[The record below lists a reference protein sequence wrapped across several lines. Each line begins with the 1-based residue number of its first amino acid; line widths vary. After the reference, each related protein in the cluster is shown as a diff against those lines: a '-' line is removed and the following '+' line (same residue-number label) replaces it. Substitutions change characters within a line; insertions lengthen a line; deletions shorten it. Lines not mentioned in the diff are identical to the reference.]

1 MIEASGKTTGSAGI
15 ECSQCFLALCIYSK
29 AACRAHDMALII
41 SPSMVSTF
49 VKDFTISQYFQ
60 GATMTCLVYDI
71 LITLDQELLGETF
84 LGMYPEAL
92 SAVVSMPCLLVR
104 LKTSPK
110 KHVSIVYFMNRYSG
124 IFGEIAR
131 IVYILM
137 IRVIALYSRAKF
149 LTLVLQMLLVIE
161 AILMLGM
168 MVHINLAEGLTVKA
182 FAKGLAVC
190 GETNNVVGFG
200 IAWWSIPMV
209 YSAILFLLAVY
220 KAIVYWKGNRGFEG
234 STLIRVLI
242 QDQIVY
248 FLLAI
253 TCNFLNVLEFKL
265 RVSNGLLS
273 ALLDTLGSPAFLCIF
288 GSRMLLNL
296 KEAAEKDNYSTD
308 QNEFTRETEM
318 SAIRFS

>member
-1 MIEASGKTTGSAGI
+1 MIEASGKTTGSAST
-15 ECSQCFLALCIYSK
+15 ECSQCFLALCIQIYTYK
-29 AACRAHDMALII
+29 ETAPLPMALTI
-41 SPSMVSTF
+41 SPSMVPTF

-60 GATMTCLVYDI
+60 GATMTCLVYDT
-71 LITLDQELLGETF
+71 LITLDR
-84 LGMYPEAL
+84 EA
-92 SAVVSMPCLLVR
+92 
-104 LKTSPK
+104 KHFWTSPK
-110 KHVSIVYFMNRYSG
+110 KLVSIVYFMNRYSG

-131 IVYILM
+131 IVYLLTIILIDYILM
-137 IRVIALYSRAKF
+137 IRVVALYSRAKF
-149 LTLVLQMLLVIE
+149 LTLVLQVLLVIE

-168 MVHINLAEGLTVKA
+168 MVHISLAEGLTIKT
-182 FAKGLAVC
+182 FAKGLSVC

-200 IAWWSIPMV
+200 IVWWSIPMV
-209 YSAILFLLAVY
+209 YSAVLFLLALY

-242 QDQIVY
+242 QDQIIY

-288 GSRMLLNL
+288 GSRMLMNL
-296 KEAAEKDNYSTD
+296 KEAAEKGDCSTN
-308 QNEFTRETEM
+308 QNEFTRETEI

>member
-1 MIEASGKTTGSAGI
+1 
-15 ECSQCFLALCIYSK
+15 
-29 AACRAHDMALII
+29 MALTI
-41 SPSMVSTF
+41 SPSMVPTF

-60 GATMTCLVYDI
+60 GATMTCLVYDT
-71 LITLDQELLGETF
+71 LITLDRELLGET
-84 LGMYPEAL
+84 
-92 SAVVSMPCLLVR
+92 LLVR

-110 KHVSIVYFMNRYSG
+110 KLVSVVYFMNRYSG

-131 IVYILM
+131 IVCKFAMWTRVTSDLLTIILIDYILM

-149 LTLVLQMLLVIE
+149 LTLVLQVLLVIE

-168 MVHINLAEGLTVKA
+168 MVHISLAEGLTIKT
-182 FAKGLAVC
+182 FAKGLTVC

-200 IAWWSIPMV
+200 IVWWSIPM
-209 YSAILFLLAVY
+209 I
-220 KAIVYWKGNRGFEG
+220 I
-234 STLIRVLI
+234 
-242 QDQIVY
+242 Y

-296 KEAAEKDNYSTD
+296 KEAAEKGNYSTD

-318 SAIRFS
+318 STIRFS

>member
-1 MIEASGKTTGSAGI
+1 
-15 ECSQCFLALCIYSK
+15 
-29 AACRAHDMALII
+29 MALTI

-60 GATMTCLVYDI
+60 GATMTCLVYDT
-71 LITLDQELLGETF
+71 LITLDRELLGET
-84 LGMYPEAL
+84 
-92 SAVVSMPCLLVR
+92 LLVR

-131 IVYILM
+131 IVCKFAMWTRVTSDLLTIILIDYILM

-149 LTLVLQMLLVIE
+149 LTLVLQILLVVE

-168 MVHINLAEGLTVKA
+168 MVHISLAEGLTVKTL
-182 FAKGLAVC
+182 AKGLAVC

-209 YSAILFLLAVY
+209 YSAILFLLALY

-242 QDQIVY
+242 QDQIIY

-318 SAIRFS
+318 SEIRFS